1 MASQEAQVLVQSLR
15 EIQMELQK
23 AQSVSQQFSQ
33 QQHENE
39 MVLKELEE
47 AGEDAKIYK
56 KIGPALI
63 AQDYL
68 EATSNVKKRLELI
81 QSEEKRLQEK
91 MQGLSKKGMELQTK
105 LQQQQQ
111 QQQEAAQLS

>member
-1 MASQEAQVLVQSLR
+1 MATQDVQVLVQSLR
-15 EIQMELQK
+15 EIQLELQK
-23 AQSVSQQFSQ
+23 AQSVSQQFTQ

-47 AGEDAKIYK
+47 AGEDAKIFK

-63 AQDYL
+63 SQDYL
-68 EATSNVKKRLELI
+68 EATTNVKKRLELI

-91 MQGLSKKGMELQTK
+91 MQGLSKKGMEIQAK
-105 LQQQQQ
+105 LQQQQ
-111 QQQEAAQLS
+111 AAGQS